1 MVYSIES
8 RTTEGIPVTDESKI
22 RDIMQ
27 RRVDA
32 MRAKD
37 VAGFLS
43 DYASQTI
50 TFELPPPLRH
60 TAPKGDSHDTM
71 TAWLESKGDIDYE
84 IQELVVAAGTDIAFC
99 HCLTH
104 LLEYDTEGAVAND
117 MWYRTTLG
125 LRNTLGQWQIEH
137 EHNSTPFYMDDE
149 ARAATDL
156 KP

>member
-1 MVYSIES
+1 VVYFLES
-8 RTTEGIPVTDESKI
+8 RTTEGIPVTDESTI
-22 RDIMQ
+22 RDIMR

-32 MRAKD
+32 MRTKD
-37 VAGFLS
+37 VASFLG

-50 TFELPPPLRH
+50 TFELAPPLRH
-60 TAPKGDSHDTM
+60 TAPKVESHDTM

-84 IQELVVAAGTDIAFC
+84 IQDLVVTAGTDIAFC
-99 HCLTH
+99 HCLIH
-104 LLEYDTEGAVAND
+104 LLERDADGAVANNT
-117 MWYRTTLG
+117 WYRTTLG
-125 LRNTLGQWQIEH
+125 LRKVNGKWQIEH

>member
-1 MVYSIES
+1 M
-8 RTTEGIPVTDESKI
+8 EGIPVTDEATI
-22 RDIMQ
+22 RDIVQ

-32 MRAKD
+32 MRSKD
-37 VAGFLS
+37 VASFLD
-43 DYASQTI
+43 DYAGKTI
-50 TFELPPPLRH
+50 TFELPPPLRN

-71 TAWLESKGDIDYE
+71 AAWLESKGDINYE
-84 IQELVVAAGTDIAFC
+84 IQDLVVAAGTDIAFC

-104 LLEYDTEGAVAND
+104 LLEHDTDGSVAND

-125 LRNTLGQWQIEH
+125 LRKTKGRWRIEH
-137 EHNSTPFYMDDE
+137 EHNSTPFYMDDQ

>member
-1 MVYSIES
+1 M
-8 RTTEGIPVTDESKI
+8 TDESAI

-27 RRVDA
+27 RRVEA
-32 MRAKD
+32 MRTENA
-37 VAGFLS
+37 AAFLV

-50 TFELPPPLRH
+50 AFELAPPLRH

-71 TAWLESKGDIDYE
+71 KAWLESKGDIDYE
-84 IQELVVAAGTDIAFC
+84 IRDLVVAAGTEIAFC

-104 LLEYDTEGAVAND
+104 LREHDTAGAVTND
-117 MWYRTTLG
+117 LWFRTTLG
-125 LRNTLGQWQIEH
+125 LRKTDGRWRIEH
-137 EHNSTPFYMDDE
+137 EHNSTPFYMDGE